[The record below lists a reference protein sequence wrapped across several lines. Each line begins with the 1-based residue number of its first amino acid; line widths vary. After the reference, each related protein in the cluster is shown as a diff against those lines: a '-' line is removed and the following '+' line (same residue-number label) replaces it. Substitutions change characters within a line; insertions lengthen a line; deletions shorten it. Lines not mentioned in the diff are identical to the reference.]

1 MISKEEVILAYRLI
15 LGREPENGD
24 VVDNY
29 CHTVSSI
36 QNLRELF
43 MNSPEFI
50 KKISERL
57 DNPKLVRQ
65 RHPFNL
71 PNIPVEINASRET
84 LDLMFNRGSD
94 TWEHMG
100 FTEPYWSVI
109 TQDQYKINNFS
120 KNSEN
125 FYSSGGPLFRDILS
139 ILKRNGI
146 NYMDLDNCLEIGCG
160 VGRMTKFLAETF
172 RKVIAVDI
180 SAQHLTMA
188 KNYIS
193 AESIDNCEFI
203 HINNLEKFDQF
214 INIDFVIS
222 VITLQHNPPP
232 VISWVLKK
240 LLESLRPSGIAFFQI
255 PTYRSGYIFEIERY
269 LNRDR
274 DNKIEMHF
282 LPQEN
287 IFKIIDESGCICIES
302 REDSMVGD
310 ETNTLSKS
318 FLVRKK

>member
-15 LGREPENGD
+15 LGREPENND

-29 CHTVSSI
+29 CYTVSSL

-50 KKISERL
+50 AKISETL
-57 DNPKLVRQ
+57 DRPKLIRQ

-71 PNIPVEINASRET
+71 PKIPVEINASRET

-125 FYSSGGPLFRDILS
+125 FYNSGGPLFRDILA

-146 NYMDLDNCLEIGCG
+146 NYQELDNCLEVGCG

-172 RKVIAVDI
+172 RKVIAIDI

-193 AESIDNCEFI
+193 AENIDNCEFI
-203 HINNLEKFDQF
+203 HINNLDKFDKF
-214 INIDFVIS
+214 SDIDFAIS

-232 VISWVLKK
+232 VIAWILEKILK
-240 LLESLRPSGIAFFQI
+240 SLRPSGYAFFQI
-255 PTYRSGYIFEIERY
+255 PTYRSGYLFEIERY
-269 LNRDR
+269 LHKDQ

-287 IFKIIDESGCICIES
+287 VFKIIDESECICIES